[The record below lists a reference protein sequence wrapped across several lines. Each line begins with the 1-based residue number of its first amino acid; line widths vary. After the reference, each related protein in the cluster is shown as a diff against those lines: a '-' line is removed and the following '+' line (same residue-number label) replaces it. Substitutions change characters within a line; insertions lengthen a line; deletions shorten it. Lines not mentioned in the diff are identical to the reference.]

1 MNGNNINYIQTII
14 NELELKILSKEKK
27 ERKEEKIINL
37 SPKREEPKT
46 SFSRLLF
53 HLFLFWL
60 FKEIYSIYI
69 KKEGKN
75 NETCTDLIV
84 INEIHYKFYKIKKD
98 LYSLMNDNM
107 LLYFDNF
114 SFFIILI
121 LDTLLPG
128 IGSIIIAIFYKRK
141 YIFTFGVHQLL
152 TYFYFILWIKSINEK
167 EMM

>member
-1 MNGNNINYIQTII
+1 
-14 NELELKILSKEKK
+14 
-27 ERKEEKIINL
+27 
-37 SPKREEPKT
+37 
-46 SFSRLLF
+46 
-53 HLFLFWL
+53 
-60 FKEIYSIYI
+60 
-69 KKEGKN
+69 
-75 NETCTDLIV
+75 
-84 INEIHYKFYKIKKD
+84 
-98 LYSLMNDNM
+98 M